1 MKAFGKIVKGK
12 IVFNN
17 KAKFL
22 NDVPEFHEGTIV
34 VIRINEAKDVRTNQQ
49 NKLWWAWMQIIG
61 DTIGYSKNETHD
73 IMKYKF
79 LLREE
84 VIEGESRQ
92 YIKSTTTLSKEDFNK
107 IAQDVFFWANDTLN
121 IKLPNE

>member
-22 NDVPEFHEGTIV
+22 NRVAKFDEGTI
-34 VIRINEAKDVRTNQQ
+34 IIISINEAKDVRTNQQ
-49 NKLWWAWMQIIG
+49 NKLWWTWMQIIG
-61 DTIGYSKNETHD
+61 ESIGYSKNEIHD

-84 VIEGESRQ
+84 VIDGETHQ
-92 YIKSTTTLSKEDFNK
+92 YIKSTTTLSKEDFSK
-107 IAQDVFFWANDTLN
+107 ITQDVFFWANDTLN

>member
-22 NDVPEFHEGTIV
+22 NDVAEFHEGTIV
-34 VIRINEAKDVRTNQQ
+34 VISINEAKDVRTNQQ

>member
-22 NDVPEFHEGTIV
+22 NGVAKFDEGTII
-34 VIRINEAKDVRTNQQ
+34 VISINEAKDVRTNQQ
-49 NKLWWAWMQIIG
+49 NKLWWSWMQIIG
-61 DTIGYSKNETHD
+61 ESIGYSKNEIHD
-73 IMKYKF
+73 IVKYKF

-84 VIEGESRQ
+84 VIDGETHQ
-92 YIKSTTTLSKEDFNK
+92 YIKSTTTLSKEDFSK
-107 IAQDVFFWANDTLN
+107 ITQDVFFWANDTLN

>member
-1 MKAFGKIVKGK
+1 M
-12 IVFNN
+12 FNN

-22 NDVPEFHEGTIV
+22 NDVAKFDEGTIIV
-34 VIRINEAKDVRTNQQ
+34 LSINEAKDVRTNQQ

-84 VIEGESRQ
+84 TIEGETHQ

>member
-1 MKAFGKIVKGK
+1 LKAFGEIVKGK

-22 NDVPEFHEGTIV
+22 NDVAEFNDGTII
-34 VIRINEAKDVRTNQQ
+34 VISINEAKDVRTNQQ

-84 VIEGESRQ
+84 TIEGETHQ